1 MKKLL
6 VLLLAL
12 IMCLTALTSC
22 DVNDILGYIIKPVE
36 TVEYDTDSA
45 LAYLKNMYKG
55 ENSVTATDYEVIG
68 QIYISGVK
76 YTVTWTSSNDKVKV
90 EALENG
96 NWLINVDEK
105 SETEETYTLTATIT
119 AENGDTRTHSYER
132 SVPKYNVLSWDQYMK
147 AAENDV
153 VLVEGIVVGMNSVS
167 KGNKRNHL
175 FLADASGK
183 GGYYCYILTSDPVTD
198 GIEIGMTVSVSGTVS
213 PYSGMQEIKNCTATI
228 VDKTIKDVTP
238 VDMTSVFSQAT
249 PDYSEYVGRLVTIK
263 GVKIG
268 SQDLAT
274 ETSQYLYFTI
284 GGVKGY
290 VRTYVTDMCHEVANN
305 DAKKTIDEA
314 HAAHFGWTA
323 DATGILI
330 LYSGNPYLI
339 PVSTTPFEYKELVQ
353 ATAAEKIADSADSIS
368 IASKVASDTT
378 IELPLKGANYG
389 DVTIAWTSNNECAT
403 VGADGKLTIKL
414 QDEAQTVTLTATLTC
429 GETVETRT
437 FTIEV
442 AAKPKVD
449 IVVVDAPVVGN
460 EYYLM
465 VEQGNLGTNLF
476 FTGAMNGYYYATTED
491 YTTAVK
497 VKVLE
502 ATGGYYLQVGENYI
516 GIEVSGTY
524 TNVKLHTAATTVF
537 VWNTEYKTFT
547 TNIDGTDYYIGSY
560 KTFATFSASKLSY
573 ISTSFPS
580 HLVTIGA
587 DTVIADGEYTI
598 AAGDTFIG
606 ALGETATYGYLPKSD
621 TAVAFTVKNV
631 AGGVTIQDSYGRF
644 LYMSGTHNS
653 FQIGTEAPA
662 DGSHIWKVTKNDD
675 GTYTF
680 VNAVTEKTIAYS
692 ASYSSAGAYATVA
705 DGNVANLTLTAKG
718 GSEEHTHNITDDNFT
733 PEQPATCTS
742 VGKKGHFYCE
752 VCQKA
757 FDRDGNEIEDLTIEA
772 LGHDFNIWGDC
783 SRCEHTEKVELKVY
797 YKNTKNWENVYVWAW
812 YDGGQNICGAAG
824 LSWPGLPIS
833 KVDGTDDWYV
843 ASVNLHTLAN
853 IKLLFNGGV
862 DVGQTQDVVYDG
874 TKIYMYNNNL
884 YATQAEADAAYTADS
899 SVTWSDLYI
908 RGDMNNWGTSNQLKV
923 DPADESAYIEIELIA
938 GQKFKIATDSWS
950 YEINWSF
957 VQDTVNF
964 EADGSDIKV
973 VNSGTYTFVVSKD
986 WSTLTIT
993 KKVEEHTHEWGTGT
1007 VTTEP
1012 TCTEKGV
1019 KTFTCACGETK
1030 TEDVDAL
1037 GHADENGDFLCD
1049 HNCGKVMIEDGDYS
1063 IKADDVAMGTLAASK
1078 NYGYIPSSEC
1088 GVITIKNVEGG
1099 YTLQDVF
1106 GRYLY
1111 MSDIY
1116 DSFNLSTEPTTG
1128 HIFTIASNGDGK
1140 FTIVNIAKNK
1150 TLCYTSYKTFGA
1162 YASVGTN
1169 VADLSIAA
1177 STHKHSYD
1185 SVTVTTEPKDCATS
1199 GKGLTTCA
1207 CGHTKDEVAV
1217 APLAHKC
1224 ENGAYC
1230 SVCGRWI
1237 FEANKL
1243 AKAPERGD
1251 VDGTT
1256 ELGYFTLIWKSESS
1270 KIDASTK
1277 TWDDGYTSSQR
1288 INFGGKLNVSGGVV
1302 SSGVKFT
1309 TTEATTVRI
1318 WWASGK
1324 DNSQMV
1330 IYTLSDEGKFTEIT
1344 KSNVTSTKNSP
1355 YYSELTL
1362 TAANTYYLG
1371 GDINNNYIFKI
1382 EVDHTHTYGEDDKC
1396 ACGAE
1401 KPAEVTTYTETK
1413 AIKAAEGTYDSTAK
1427 TISWTSDNFTF
1438 VGAQAKSSYVIS
1450 TKTTDHYRAYQGSTF
1465 TISAKDGCK
1474 IQKIVIKTTGS
1485 KNITSSSYVTT
1496 AGVTVTC
1503 NGSTCTIEGT
1513 DLTEV
1518 ALTGVAQFRISSIE
1532 ITYTK

>member
-55 ENSVTATDYEVIG
+55 ENSVTATDYEVVG

-76 YTVTWTSSNDKVKV
+76 YTVTWTSSNEKIKV

-198 GIEIGMTVSVSGTVS
+198 GIQVGMTVSVSGTVS

-238 VDMTSVFSQAT
+238 IDMTSVFSQAT

-290 VRTYVTDMCHEVANN
+290 VRTYVTDMCHEVAN
-305 DAKKTIDEA
+305 DAAKKTIDEA

-353 ATAAEKIADSADSIS
+353 ATVAEKINDSIDSIS

-378 IELPLKGANYG
+378 IDLPLKGANYD

-429 GETVETRT
+429 GETTETKT

-442 AAKPKVD
+442 AAKPKVALT
-449 IVVVDAPVVGN
+449 VVDTPVDGG

-465 VEQGNLGTNLF
+465 SEQKALGKNLF
-476 FTGAMNGYYYATTED
+476 FTGKLSGNFCATTED
-491 YTTAVK
+491 YAAAIKIKTV
-497 VKVLE
+497 
-502 ATGGYYLQVGENYI
+502 ATKGGYHIQVGTQYL
-516 GIEVSGTY
+516 GVGTY
-524 TNVKLHTAATTVF
+524 TNKSGGTSYKVTLDDTATTVF
-537 VWNTEYKTFT
+537 VWNTENKTFT
-547 TNIDGTDYYIGSY
+547 TAIDETDLYIGTY
-560 KTFATFSASKLSY
+560 NEFTTLSASKLSY
-573 ISTSFPS
+573 ISTSYPS
-580 HLVTIGA
+580 HIV
-587 DTVIADGEYTI
+587 
-598 AAGDTFIG
+598 
-606 ALGETATYGYLPKSD
+606 
-621 TAVAFTVKNV
+621 TVK
-631 AGGVTIQDSYGRF
+631 A
-644 LYMSGTHNS
+644 
-653 FQIGTEAPA
+653 
-662 DGSHIWKVTKNDD
+662 
-675 GTYTF
+675 
-680 VNAVTEKTIAYS
+680 
-692 ASYSSAGAYATVA
+692 
-705 DGNVANLTLTAKG
+705 

-742 VGKKGHFYCE
+742 EGKKGHFYCE
-752 VCQKA
+752 VCKKA

-797 YKNTKNWENVYVWAW
+797 YKNTKGWENVYVWVW
-812 YDGGQNICGAAG
+812 YDGGQNICEAAG

-833 KVDGTDDWYV
+833 KVEGTDDWYV

-862 DVGQTQDVVYDG
+862 NVGQTQDVVYDG
-874 TKIYMYNNNL
+874 AKLYMYNNSL

-923 DPADESAYIEIELIA
+923 NPEDESAYIEIELIA

-950 YEINWSF
+950 YDINWSF

-993 KKVEEHTHEWGTGT
+993 KKVEEEHTHDWGTGT

-1012 TCTEKGV
+1012 TCTQKGV
-1019 KTFTCACGETK
+1019 KTFTCSCGQTK
-1030 TEDVDAL
+1030 TEDVDPL
-1037 GHADENGDFLCD
+1037 GHTDKNGDFLCD
-1049 HNCGKVMIEDGDYS
+1049 NNCGTVMIKDGDYS
-1063 IKADDVAMGTLAASK
+1063 IKAGDVAMGTLAASK
-1078 NYGYIPSSEC
+1078 TYGYIPSSEC
-1088 GVITIKNVEGG
+1088 GVITIKNVDGG

-1111 MSDIY
+1111 MSGTY
-1116 DSFNLSTEPTTG
+1116 DSFNLSTEPTAG
-1128 HIFTIASNGDGK
+1128 HIFTITSNGDGK
-1140 FTIVNIAKNK
+1140 FTIVNVAMNK
-1150 TLCYTSYKTFGA
+1150 TLCYTSFKTFGA

-1169 VADLSIAA
+1169 VADLTIAA

-1207 CGHTKDEVAV
+1207 CGHTKDEVSV

-1230 SVCGRWI
+1230 SVCGRWV

-1243 AKAPERGD
+1243 AEAPEKGD

-1256 ELGYFTLIWKSESS
+1256 ELGYFTLIWKAGSS

-1277 TWDDGYTSSQR
+1277 TWEDGYTSSQR
-1288 INFGGKLNVSGGVV
+1288 INFGGKLTVSSGVV

-1382 EVDHTHTYGEDDKC
+1382 EVDHAHTYGEDDKC
-1396 ACGAE
+1396 VCGAE

-1413 AIKAAEGTYDSTAK
+1413 TIKATEGTYDATAK

-1438 VGAQAKSSYVIS
+1438 VGAQAKSSNAIL
-1450 TKTTDHYRAYQGSTF
+1450 TTTTDHYRAYQGSTF
-1465 TISAKDGCK
+1465 TISANDGFK